1 MVKKIQQSVGGL
13 GMRKFFCLCF
23 VIATSTACV
32 QHSASYT
39 PPEAAGLVGGQA
51 YPSSDDV
58 CQVLGESPATTA
70 YSDGSDIII
79 GCPSH
84 EMGAIGDRQSEGA
97 KILDTVGNWTVLK
110 IPEPQTQSDAE
121 KVYAGYTLVYY
132 DSSHGTQVEY
142 YLETGVSF
150 LWYPGN
156 RVILRGDWKVERGS
170 NRQNNLCHRYPTN
183 SYNPVTKVRGGN
195 WECSNL
201 ALQQN
206 DIQNRIVGDPFDLR
220 SGKVPFVF
228 ERRKQVRLSELAQ
241 KAGLNHSNLIDR
253 GRP

>member
-1 MVKKIQQSVGGL
+1 
-13 GMRKFFCLCF
+13 MRKFFCLCF

-132 DSSHGTQVEY
+132 GSSHGTQVEY

-156 RVILRGDWKVERGS
+156 TVILRGDWKVERGS

-201 ALQQN
+201 AVQQN